1 MKIADAQQGLQE
13 ESVSVAKKAIGVLM
27 QMAAKVSFV
36 NNCTILS
43 SFSLLYY
50 CKNESCSI
58 ISFMAAGTGG
68 VRGAIA
74 PQHF

>member
-43 SFSLLYY
+43 SFSLIYY
-50 CKNESCSI
+50 CKNESCNM

-68 VRGAIA
+68 LEGL
-74 PQHF
+74 